1 MLSRE
6 VLAFPLSLVSMP
18 LLILEVA
25 VFTAFVIAVL
35 TVPPVTRP
43 VLPSVTVPVP
53 NFSLHLEASSEV
65 MLEASLLALV
75 ASLVSTEV
83 DNSVNLWA
91 IAPVMASLDT
101 FTLYTV
107 ELPSTRLS
115 TEVLEP
121 FSSLTASLDKLR
133 ITVLPSSVMLSSAV
147 LALVLNFVSNP
158 LLMLEV
164 ALLTALVIAVLT
176 VPPVTRPVLPSVTVP
191 VPNAAC
197 QAVLLIAPSF
207 ASDTFHN

>member
-1 MLSRE
+1 M
-6 VLAFPLSLVSMP
+6 VLALELNLASNP
-18 LLILEVA
+18 LLMLEVA
-25 VFTAFVIAVL
+25 LSTAFLIAVL

-75 ASLVSTEV
+75 ANLVSTEL
-83 DNSVNLWA
+83 DNSVNLGA

-121 FSSLTASLDKLR
+121 FSILTASLDKLR
-133 ITVLPSSVMLSSAV
+133 ITVLPSSVMLSKVV
-147 LALVLNFVSNP
+147 LALAFNVLGS
-158 LLMLEV
+158 
-164 ALLTALVIAVLT
+164 ILT
-176 VPPVTRPVLPSVTVP
+176 VERAACKVSPVISPVLPAAFVP

-197 QAVLLIAPSF
+197 QAVLLIAF